1 MTAPGPAAAR
11 APRARAAA
19 RAASVAAARRALEEV
34 LGKEAVLS
42 DPLALRLYARDASML
57 EGSCA
62 LVALPSTRDQ
72 VVDCVRIARDH
83 GLPIVPRGAGTGLAG
98 GSTPLLD
105 SLVLVTTRLDRIID
119 VRPEDR
125 LAWVEP
131 GVLNLDLKRRLAPLG
146 MTFAPD
152 PASEQSST
160 IGGNAATNAGGPH
173 CLAYGVTA
181 NHVLAVELV
190 LADGS
195 VERFGS
201 EAPESGGYDLRG
213 LIVGSEG
220 TVGIITA
227 VCVRLTP
234 APEMAEVLLLGFA
247 TVDAAAG
254 VVSEIIA
261 SGLTPAAVELMDRPI
276 VRVVEDFAQA
286 GYPVDAEAVVLV
298 ELDGLPGG
306 VERQRVAVERIA
318 RDQGATSIQE
328 ASDPAQ
334 RARLWK
340 GRKSAHGAISRIATN
355 FLQYDVV
362 VPRTRLV
369 AALAAVRE
377 IAQDEDLV
385 IAHIVHAGDGNL
397 HPLIMYDGRAEG
409 ALQRVLRAGERIV
422 RACLALGG
430 SISGEHGI
438 GLEKRDFMPLMYSA
452 ADLDLSDDVRAAFDP
467 RRVMNPGKI
476 LSDVGRPGGPAVD
489 GRAAGDEAASA
500 SHASV
505 PWTS

>member
-1 MTAPGPAAAR
+1 MTAAPSAAGRGPGGPTASRAKAITAAQKD
-11 APRARAAA
+11 
-19 RAASVAAARRALEEV
+19 LEEA
-34 LGKEAVLS
+34 LGKDAVLS

-62 LVALPSTRDQ
+62 LVALPSTRDH
-72 VVDCVRIARDH
+72 VATCVRIARRH
-83 GLPIVPRGAGTGLAG
+83 GLDVVPRGAGTGLAG
-98 GSTPLLD
+98 GSIPLPG
-105 SLVLVTTRLDRIID
+105 SLVIVTTRLDRIVE

-131 GVLNLDLKRRLAPLG
+131 GVLNLDLKRRLAPMGL
-146 MTFAPD
+146 TFAPD

-160 IGGNAATNAGGPH
+160 VGGNVATNAGGPH

-181 NHVLAVELV
+181 NHIFAVELV
-190 LADGS
+190 LADGA
-195 VERFGS
+195 VERFGA
-201 EAPESGGYDLRG
+201 ETPESGGYDLRG
-213 LIVGSEG
+213 VIIGSEG

-234 APEMAEVLLLGFA
+234 LPEAVQVILLGFA

-261 SGLTPAAVELMDRPI
+261 TGLTPAAVELMDRAI
-276 VRVVEDFAQA
+276 VRVVEDFAHA
-286 GYPVDAEAVVLV
+286 GYPVEAEAVVLI

-306 VERQRVAVERIA
+306 VERQRRAVERIA
-318 RDQGATSIQE
+318 RDHGATVIQA
-328 ASDPAQ
+328 ASDPVH

-340 GRKSAHGAISRIATN
+340 GRKSAHGAITRIAPD
-355 FLQYDVV
+355 FLQHDVV

-377 IAQDEDLV
+377 VARDEGLI

-397 HPLIMYDGRAEG
+397 HPLIMYDRHAPG
-409 ALQRVLRAGERIV
+409 ALDRVLAAGERIV
-422 RACLALGG
+422 RACLEMGG

-452 ADLDLSDDVRAAFDP
+452 ADLDLNDDVRAAFDP
-467 RRVMNPGKI
+467 GRTMNPEKI
-476 LSDVGRPGGPAVD
+476 LSDVGRPHGTVA
-489 GRAAGDEAASA
+489 RDEAGARA
-500 SHASV
+500 HGAE
-505 PWTS
+505 PWTR